1 MKDHDINQDL
11 GDYKG
16 RETLGDLTIAENY
29 NSHLVEMVLAQ
40 CPPNSL
46 VLDFGAGNGSFASRL
61 AATGIKVSAYEPDQ
75 LLVEEIR
82 RRNINVVDS
91 IEAASQKFDVIYS
104 LNVLEHIK
112 DDVGALVELSKHL
125 AQSGQLVI
133 YVPALE
139 ILYSKFDL
147 RIGHYRRYSMKRLRN
162 AATSAGLSIKLLE
175 YHDPVGFIAAL
186 AYRILDNSGNLKS
199 GSIKIFDRFLYPLSR
214 SVQPITAKLFGKNLL
229 LVATLSD

>member
-1 MKDHDINQDL
+1 M
-11 GDYKG
+11 
-16 RETLGDLTIAENY
+16 AENY
-29 NSHLVEMVLAQ
+29 NSHLVEMVLAR
-40 CPPNSL
+40 CSPNSQ

-61 AATGIKVSAYEPDQ
+61 ASEGLNVSAYEPDK
-75 LLVEEIR
+75 LLIEEIR
-82 RRNINVVDS
+82 QQNVAVVDT
-91 IEAASQKFDVIYS
+91 IETAPKGFDVIYS

-112 DDVGALVELSKHL
+112 DDVGALVDLSKHL
-125 AQSGQLVI
+125 TKDGQLVI

-175 YHDPVGFIAAL
+175 YHDPVGFFAAL

-214 SVQPITAKLFGKNLL
+214 LVQPITAKLFGKNLL
-229 LVATLSD
+229 LVATLRD

>member
-1 MKDHDINQDL
+1 LKDHDINQDL
-11 GDYKG
+11 EDYKG

-29 NSHLVEMVLAQ
+29 NSHLVEMVLAR
-40 CPPNSL
+40 CSANSQ
-46 VLDFGAGNGSFASRL
+46 VLDFGAGNGSFAARL
-61 AATGIKVSAYEPDQ
+61 AANGMKVSAYEPDK
-75 LLVEEIR
+75 LLIEEIR
-82 RRNINVVDS
+82 QRDITVVDS
-91 IEAASQKFDVIYS
+91 IETASQKFDVIYS

-112 DDVGALVELSKHL
+112 DDVGALVDLSKHL
-125 AQSGQLVI
+125 EKAGQLVI

-175 YHDPVGFIAAL
+175 YHDPVGFFAAL

>member
-29 NSHLVEMVLAQ
+29 NSHLVEMVFTR
-40 CPPNSL
+40 CSTNSQ

-61 AATGIKVSAYEPDQ
+61 AAKGIKVFAYEPDK
-75 LLVEEIR
+75 LLIEEIR
-82 RRNINVVDS
+82 QRNIAVVDA
-91 IEAASQKFDVIYS
+91 IETAPKGFDVVYS

-112 DDVGALVELSKHL
+112 DDVGALVNLSTHL
-125 AQSGQLVI
+125 TKAGQLVI

-175 YHDPVGFIAAL
+175 YHDPVGFFAAL

-214 SVQPITAKLFGKNLL
+214 LVQPITAKLFGKNLL
-229 LVATLSD
+229 LVATLRD